1 MSIIKFRKKP
11 LLLRNARID
20 VIGNDIRLVIMDL
33 VTVDNKRV
41 TIGVPPEVAFAM
53 LEDLSISTLGIV
65 KKDKKEQ
72 EIMFR

>member
-1 MSIIKFRKKP
+1 MSIMKFRKKP

-20 VIGNDIRLVIMDL
+20 VIGNDVRLVIMDL
-33 VTVDNKRV
+33 ETVDNKRV

-53 LEDLSISTLGIV
+53 LEDLSVSTLGIV

>member
-1 MSIIKFRKKP
+1 MSIMKFRKKP

-20 VIGNDIRLVIMDL
+20 VIGNEVRLVIMDL
-33 VTVDNKRV
+33 ETIDNKRV

-65 KKDKKEQ
+65 KKEETDTET
-72 EIMFR
+72 MYR